1 MNFLLF
7 LPELTL
13 AAVAFAVLAI
23 DLVTPS
29 TKKWILTPASVLG
42 LIIVLLVSIS
52 YLYGKQESLYNGLFL
67 IDDFS
72 LLFKGFFIILGI
84 LVILSS
90 HDYIKEH
97 LSHPGEYYG
106 ILLLSILGMVL
117 MSASGELLT
126 AYISL
131 ELLSF
136 SLYAVSYTHLRAHET

>member
-29 TKKWILTPASVLG
+29 RKKWILTPASVLG

-72 LLFKGFFIILGI
+72 L
-84 LVILSS
+84 
-90 HDYIKEH
+90 
-97 LSHPGEYYG
+97 
-106 ILLLSILGMVL
+106 
-117 MSASGELLT
+117 
-126 AYISL
+126 
-131 ELLSF
+131 
-136 SLYAVSYTHLRAHET
+136 